1 MKKAVLVLLLVMPF
15 LVSAETDSKAGY
27 VSQIDYTLEQPFGG
41 FANVSSLGHY
51 FTIVYQF
58 ALGIVGIIAV
68 VLIMFG
74 GLRWVAA
81 AGNESIIGEAKEIIT
96 SAVVGLAIALL
107 SYIILAFINPQ
118 FTTATLSIP
127 QIVLT
132 NDDSIIKLPACNS
145 ADFKGKTCI
154 DTDTNASLNCEEVT
168 CGHRALVDGAYCRGI
183 TCGDG
188 EGGCY
193 RGPVD
198 PMTYAC
204 QNTYCGEWAQDCADK
219 NYGNY
224 TDAGTNF
231 NSQFHSCAC
240 NYYTKV
246 VMPLLGESV
255 TQKSSTYIIADA
267 NGAETTPAE
276 NLHKLLCTEE
286 NDQEFYEGVMQEYGT
301 TYGYTGSPSSALTR
315 GWNCGFTSC
324 GINAGFVASGGDTY
338 RRCWVAGTG
347 F

>member
-1 MKKAVLVLLLVMPF
+1 MKKVVLVLLLVMPF

-27 VSQIDYTLEQPFGG
+27 VSKIDYTLEQPFGG
-41 FANVSSLGHY
+41 FASVYSLAHY

-118 FTTATLSIP
+118 FTTATLSVP
-127 QIVLT
+127 QIVIT
-132 NDDSIIKLPACNS
+132 GEDSIVDLPTCDT

-154 DTDTNASLNCEEVT
+154 NTDTNASSNCEEVT
-168 CGHRALVDGAYCRGI
+168 CGDKALVDGAYCRGM
-183 TCGDG
+183 TCGYG
-188 EGGCY
+188 EGKCY

-204 QNTYCGEWAQDCADK
+204 QNTYCGEWAQNCANSGYKEMPSAKVNFTSAFNECTCPYYEKVTAKDL
-219 NYGNY
+219 NI
-224 TDAGTNF
+224 TDLRTSVLTDQQEQIFYALCGETILQESWENGIVDDPAG
-231 NSQFHSCAC
+231 
-240 NYYTKV
+240 
-246 VMPLLGESV
+246 
-255 TQKSSTYIIADA
+255 
-267 NGAETTPAE
+267 
-276 NLHKLLCTEE
+276 
-286 NDQEFYEGVMQEYGT
+286 
-301 TYGYTGSPSSALTR
+301 YGYTLAASSAALK
-315 GWNCGFTSC
+315 GWNCGFSC
-324 GINAGFVASGGDTY
+324 YNDEQKFDYISGEIYVNCPVAKK
-338 RRCWVAGTG
+338 
-347 F
+347 